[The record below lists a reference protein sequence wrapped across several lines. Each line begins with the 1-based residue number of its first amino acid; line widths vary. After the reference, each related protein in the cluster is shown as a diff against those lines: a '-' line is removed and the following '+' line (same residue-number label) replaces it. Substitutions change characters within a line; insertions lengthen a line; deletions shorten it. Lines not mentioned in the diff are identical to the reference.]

1 MTLYNYADARRNL
14 PKLFETAMREDVL
27 IRWRDGRQFKLSPVT
42 DTGEEVT
49 SPLEAIQGV
58 NANVTMDDILDAIK
72 DRKIV

>member
-1 MTLYNYADARRNL
+1 
-14 PKLFETAMREDVL
+14 MREDVL

-42 DTGEEVT
+42 NTGEEVT

-72 DRKIV
+72 DRKTV